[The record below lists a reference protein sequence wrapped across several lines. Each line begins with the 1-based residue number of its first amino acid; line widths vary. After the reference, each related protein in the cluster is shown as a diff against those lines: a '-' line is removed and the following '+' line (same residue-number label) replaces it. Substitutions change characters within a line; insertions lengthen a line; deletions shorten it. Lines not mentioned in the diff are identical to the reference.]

1 MESPKVSTEY
11 MENKL
16 AKTNNSKE
24 NNSCLTFPLLS
35 RYAKC
40 HLRLMHSRNIATREK
55 EQAGKGEE
63 KVLNE

>member
-1 MESPKVSTEY
+1 MGSPKVGMEY

-24 NNSCLTFPLLS
+24 NNNCLTFPLLS
-35 RYAKC
+35 RYTKC
-40 HLRLMHSRNIATREK
+40 QLRLMHSRDIAKREK
-55 EQAGKGEE
+55 EQAGEGEK